1 VTVLS
6 RTLLPRRRT
15 APLLRAV
22 LLGAL
27 LVLAVPA
34 LAVTPAAAAT
44 IDCPNQSSDAC
55 KNTVPIAECV
65 WSNGDGTTSFVWG
78 WNNPSGDT
86 AHAIAGSAQNRITP
100 GSSQTQPELF
110 GPGRHQNAFV
120 TTSSGTSASW
130 RLGNTSVTATG
141 GSGGS
146 TPTCATKPVPQVG
159 SIGVLAVAV
168 VVAGMAAMLVVAT
181 RPRRSPVIVR

>member
-1 VTVLS
+1 MRVATPHLQ
-6 RTLLPRRRT
+6 RTRR

-27 LVLAVPA
+27 LALALPA
-34 LAVTPAAAAT
+34 LAVAPAQAAT
-44 IDCPNQSSDAC
+44 IDCPNQASSAC

-78 WNNPSGDT
+78 WDNPSEDT
-86 AHAIAGSAQNRITP
+86 AYAVAGSAQNRITP

-110 GPGRHQNAFV
+110 GPGRHQNVFV
-120 TTSSGTSASW
+120 TTSSGTSSSW

-159 SIGVLAVAV
+159 SIGVLAIAV
-168 VVAGMAAMLVVAT
+168 VFAGMVALLVVAT
-181 RPRRSPVIVR
+181 RPRRRPVPVR